1 MSWSSQINNK
11 VNMKRNNV
19 LGIGLLF
26 LAFIIPSGNIFG
38 QESEKPNAIKEYVA
52 SLDKPIT
59 LRGDYFKAIL
69 AAYEL
74 DFSIYISRNK
84 QEIANRKKDNKDY
97 ELFEFLSDLRNY
109 DIFVEMKGSDYEVNF
124 APTLRNNA
132 PDIFGGGASYKIDSH
147 TFLIKEKLYTK

>member
-1 MSWSSQINNK
+1 
-11 VNMKRNNV
+11 MKRNNV
-19 LGIGLLF
+19 LAIGLLF

-74 DFSIYISRNK
+74 DFSKYIYRNK
-84 QEIANRKKDNKDY
+84 QEIANRKKANKDY
-97 ELFEFLSDLRNY
+97 ELFEFLLDLRNY
-109 DIFVEMKGSDYEVNF
+109 DIFVEMKGRDYEVNF

>member
-1 MSWSSQINNK
+1 MSWPSQINNRE
-11 VNMKRNNV
+11 NMNINNM
-19 LGIGLLF
+19 LRIGSLF
-26 LAFIIPSGNIFG
+26 LAFIMPSGNIFG

-52 SLDKPIT
+52 SLNKPIT
-59 LRGDYFKAIL
+59 LRGDYFKAVL
-69 AAYEL
+69 AAYEV

-84 QEIANRKKDNKDY
+84 QEIASRKKDNKDY

-109 DIFVEMKGSDYEVNF
+109 DIFVEMKGSDFEVNF